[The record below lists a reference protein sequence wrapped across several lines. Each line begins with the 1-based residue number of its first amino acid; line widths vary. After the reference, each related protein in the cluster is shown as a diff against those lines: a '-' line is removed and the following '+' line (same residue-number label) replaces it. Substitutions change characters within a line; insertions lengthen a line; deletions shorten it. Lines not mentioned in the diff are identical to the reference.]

1 MSQLSEKF
9 LSFHL
14 IEVKKKPE
22 SSVITIDDVV
32 YIIDSCKVKQKLFL
46 SHNNMTNYVTIWA
59 SKINLTQRR
68 SRAGRTRTGCCFYLR
83 PKTRYEHLDSYL
95 LPEIF
100 RTLLHELALAIKL
113 LKLGDI
119 KAFFI

>member
-1 MSQLSEKF
+1 RVLEHVPSS
-9 LSFHL
+9 
-14 IEVKKKPE
+14 VKKIILSTNIAE

-83 PKTRYEHLDSYL
+83 PKTHYEHLDSYL

-100 RTLLHELALAIKL
+100 RTPLHELALAIKL